1 MRAAIL
7 GACLGDDPERL
18 RCYVERSTRM
28 THRDP
33 RALAGALAIAGAAA
47 QIVHHRGADDPA
59 GVLRRLRDATKDLEL
74 RAALEL
80 ATKLLA
86 QGASP
91 LDFACALGQ
100 VEGISGYIHHTVPV
114 ALYCW
119 MHAPRDVRAV
129 VESAVR
135 LGGDTDT
142 VAAIAGGLVGAA
154 AGAAGVPKSWLRG
167 LWDQPRSLR
176 WMQRLAARLA
186 VTFVGSPRARPG
198 PLPLFWPALLL
209 RNLVFTVVVLGHGFA
224 RLCPRAATAE
234 DRGTAL

>member
-1 MRAAIL
+1 
-7 GACLGDDPERL
+7 L
-18 RCYVERSTRM
+18 RCYVERSTQM

-33 RALAGALAIAGAAA
+33 RALAGALAIAEAAA

-114 ALYCW
+114 ALYRW
-119 MHAPRDVRAV
+119 MHAPRDVRGV
-129 VESAVR
+129 VSSATASPACAHALR
-135 LGGDTDT
+135 LPR
-142 VAAIAGGLVGAA
+142 IAGPRFG
-154 AGAAGVPKSWLRG
+154 PRG
-167 LWDQPRSLR
+167 PTQ
-176 WMQRLAARLA
+176 
-186 VTFVGSPRARPG
+186 
-198 PLPLFWPALLL
+198 
-209 RNLVFTVVVLGHGFA
+209 
-224 RLCPRAATAE
+224 AT
-234 DRGTAL
+234 D